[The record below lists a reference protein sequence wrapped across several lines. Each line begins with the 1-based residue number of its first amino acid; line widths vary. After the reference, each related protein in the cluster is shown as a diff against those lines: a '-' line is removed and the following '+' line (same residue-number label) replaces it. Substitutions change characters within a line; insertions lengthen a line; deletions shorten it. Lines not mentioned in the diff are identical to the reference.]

1 MKRIVILTVILFLSL
16 LPVKAREYP
25 VSGPEGGLA
34 MKVAL
39 PDGFDENMDRCPMV
53 ILMHGTKDT
62 IVPMWCSEQYLA
74 TYGDRAT
81 LVKVDGENHLITR
94 RKKEILARTVAF
106 FQQVLG
112 N

>member
-34 MKVAL
+34 MKIAL

-62 IVPMWCSEQYLA
+62 IVPMWCSEQYLQ
-74 TYGDRAT
+74 TYGERAT

-94 RKKEILARTVAF
+94 RKKEILSRTVAF
-106 FQQVLG
+106 FRQVFE
-112 N
+112 

>member
-16 LPVKAREYP
+16 LPVKAREYS

-62 IVPMWCSEQYLA
+62 IVPMWCSELYLE

-94 RKKEILARTVAF
+94 RKKEICRQVVSF
-106 FQQVLG
+106 FRELF
-112 N
+112 